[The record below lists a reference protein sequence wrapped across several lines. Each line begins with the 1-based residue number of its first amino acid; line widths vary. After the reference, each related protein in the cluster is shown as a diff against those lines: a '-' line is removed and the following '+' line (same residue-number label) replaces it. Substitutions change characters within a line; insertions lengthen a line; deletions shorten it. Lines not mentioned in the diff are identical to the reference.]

1 MFKISLNRVHD
12 KIKVQE
18 GNEALTLRVDA
29 DPMKIAADMRNAALK
44 LQNADELTEDER
56 NKATVELSG
65 AIFGMEQSNQLFAL
79 YNGDASCVMAVLSKY
94 VERLTKIITKAQKNI
109 K

>member
-29 DPMKIAADMRNAALK
+29 DPMTIAAKMRTAALK
-44 LQNADELTEDER
+44 LQNADEMTEEER
-56 NKATVELSG
+56 NKATIEMSD

>member
-18 GNEALTLRVDA
+18 GNETLVLRVDA
-29 DPMKIAADMRNAALK
+29 DPMKIAADMRTAALK
-44 LQNADELTEDER
+44 LQNPEELTEEER
-56 NKATVELSG
+56 AGATWEL
-65 AIFGMEQSNQLFAL
+65 AHAVFGEQADDLYKL
-79 YNGDASCVMAVLSKY
+79 YNNDDSCVMAVLSKY

>member
-29 DPMKIAADMRNAALK
+29 DPMTIAAKMRTAALK
-44 LQNADELTEDER
+44 LQNAEELTEEER
-56 NKATVELSG
+56 TAATRELAHS
-65 AIFGMEQSNQLFAL
+65 IFGEQADELFKL
-79 YNGDASCVMAVLSKY
+79 YNNDDSCVMAVLSKY

>member
-18 GNEALTLRVDA
+18 GNETLVLRVDA
-29 DPMKIAADMRNAALK
+29 DPMKIAADMRIAALK
-44 LQNADELTEDER
+44 LQSVEELTTEER
-56 NKATVELSG
+56 TAATWEL
-65 AIFGMEQSNQLFAL
+65 AHAVFGEQADDIYKL
-79 YNGDASCVMAVLSKY
+79 YNNDDSCVMAVLSKY